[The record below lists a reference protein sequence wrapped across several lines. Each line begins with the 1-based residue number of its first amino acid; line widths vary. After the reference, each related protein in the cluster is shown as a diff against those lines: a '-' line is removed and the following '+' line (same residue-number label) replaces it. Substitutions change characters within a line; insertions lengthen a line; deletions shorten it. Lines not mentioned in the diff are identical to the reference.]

1 MSTALSINLNKV
13 ALLRNQREMPYPS
26 VIDAARS
33 VIAAGARGIT
43 VHPRPDE
50 RHIRRDDTRKLGL
63 MLRYEYDGEVEF
75 NIEGYPTEDWIALVR
90 EVGPDQATLVP
101 DPPEAHT
108 SDHGWDID
116 AHFDFLT
123 DVISQLKSDGI
134 RVSLFVDAD
143 PEAVTKAKEV
153 GADRVELYTGPY
165 GFAFGR
171 NEEEEELEKCLAAAK
186 AAQDSGLGLNAGH
199 DLNLENLPRLRGD
212 MPWLKEVSIGH
223 AFTSD
228 ALKLGYGDAVRAY
241 LAALS
246 PA

>member
-1 MSTALSINLNKV
+1 MSTTLSINLNKV
-13 ALLRNQREMPYPS
+13 ALLRNQRDMPYPS
-26 VIDAARS
+26 VIEAARS

-50 RHIRRDDTRKLGL
+50 RHIRREDARKLGL

-75 NIEGYPTEDWIALVR
+75 NIEGYPSENWIALVR

-116 AHFDFLT
+116 AHSDFLKN
-123 DVISQLKSDGI
+123 VISQLQADGI

-143 PEAVTKAKEV
+143 PEAVRKAKEV

-165 GFAFGR
+165 GTAFER
-171 NEEEEELEKCLAAAK
+171 SEEGDELEKCRAAGE
-186 AAQDSGLGLNAGH
+186 AAQEVGLGRPAGH
-199 DLNLENLPRLRGD
+199 DLNLENLPQFRSGLPG
-212 MPWLKEVSIGH
+212 LQEVSIGH

-228 ALKLGYGDAVRAY
+228 ALKLGYGGAVRAY
-241 LAALS
+241 LAVLS